1 MYSSRPGFRF
11 ESNQF
16 KIATMDSN
24 HFRFSISDGQLK
36 SASRRNSFAARQ
48 SKIGNRRSPKFL
60 SLRELETLARALLS
74 VLLAFFNTR
83 IAGNQSGLLQSGPQV
98 AVIFNQGACNAV
110 ANRPCLT
117 GRAAAGHVD
126 QHVELGRG
134 FRQVKRLTN
143 NHPVCFV
150 GKVRLESFSVDQEIA
165 CARSQI
171 DSSGRSLSPP
181 GSVVLNIWHVL
192 ILCLRF
198 STFDSCVKGVRGFAV
213 TAPNEDA
220 RRQHRLLTS

>member
-1 MYSSRPGFRF
+1 MSIGLCTRRNPAFAL
-11 ESNQF
+11 
-16 KIATMDSN
+16 KATNS
-24 HFRFSISDGQLK
+24 K
-36 SASRRNSFAARQ
+36 SRRWILAISKFEFAL
-48 SKIGNRRSPKFL
+48 P
-60 SLRELETLARALLS
+60 LRELEALARALLS

-98 AVIFNQGACNAV
+98 DVIFNQAACDAV
-110 ANRPCLT
+110 ANRSCLT
-117 GRAAAGHVD
+117 GRATAGHVD

-165 CARSQI
+165 CTRSQI

-181 GSVVLNIWHVL
+181 GSVVLNFWHVL
-192 ILCLRF
+192 ILLF
-198 STFDSCVKGVRGFAV
+198 SIFYF
-213 TAPNEDA
+213 
-220 RRQHRLLTS
+220 